1 MASVE
6 IIVREDAKGKAKR
19 DRKGGKVVRHLVF
32 SDGLKQGQYKQD
44 ILDVVIEGLGLGGL
58 E

>member
-19 DRKGGKVVRHLVF
+19 DRKGGKVTKRLIF
-32 SDGLKQGQYKQD
+32 SNGLKQGRHKQD
-44 ILDVVIEGLGLGGL
+44 ILDVVIDGLGLGDL
-58 E
+58 D